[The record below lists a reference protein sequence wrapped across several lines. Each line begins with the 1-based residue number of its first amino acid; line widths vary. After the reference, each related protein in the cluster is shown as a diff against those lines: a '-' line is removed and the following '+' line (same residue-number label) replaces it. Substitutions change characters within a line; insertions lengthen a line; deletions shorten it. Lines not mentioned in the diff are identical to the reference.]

1 MKKFKKMEEMAMA
14 TSIKYSNAM
23 SELLHYLKGIKKED
37 VNKIPKKLMEYFES
51 NASDDYKCEFD
62 YTKPLNELEKEL
74 QVETRGLIVMIC
86 LNYWCETEEQKRILI
101 DKLKENE
108 RQYQTELRE
117 KYNPDYLL
125 KKKETRRRDLR
136 MRYGD
141 DHYLSTKLGKFQY

>member
-1 MKKFKKMEEMAMA
+1 MA

-117 KYNPDYLL
+117 KYNPDYL
-125 KKKETRRRDLR
+125 
-136 MRYGD
+136 
-141 DHYLSTKLGKFQY
+141 

>member
-125 KKKETRRRDLR
+125 KKRRHGEET
-136 MRYGD
+136 
-141 DHYLSTKLGKFQY
+141 